1 MFARAF
7 GLATALSISA
17 QAFAAP
23 CPAAPV
29 PAGFALLP
37 GAEVFGVEGPVS
49 ALDPVARTVV
59 VAGTCV
65 NVPVGQLVDVD
76 GDGTGEVP
84 FESLV
89 SGVNGRAPTSGTMI
103 IDGDVTVDA
112 SGNLVFTS
120 TLPYFEFGEH
130 VIVGPLVSADPA
142 AGTFVVGH
150 TTVEMNVDARQPSL
164 LLDLGGD
171 EIEIADLQG
180 WEGTVVGA
188 GGYMNDGRLRG
199 TIVETEVIPTVVG
212 SDSVAIERA
221 QHRTSKGTVDIR
233 GQVTAQEGTG
243 QFVASVNIDVL
254 CNGTIDNVATVTVD
268 AGLNVGDWRWTSGN
282 NAFNGITTASTV
294 CVTSALGGSAQNNF
308 SVRN

>member
-1 MFARAF
+1 MFVRAF
-7 GLATALSISA
+7 GLATALSVSA

-29 PAGFALLP
+29 PAGFNLLP
-37 GAEVFGVEGPVS
+37 GAEVFGLEGPIS

-65 NVPVGQLVDVD
+65 NIPVGQLVDND
-76 GDGTGEVP
+76 GDGVGDIP
-84 FESLV
+84 FSSLV
-89 SGVNGRAPTSGTMI
+89 SPSGRPPETGLMI
-103 IDGDVTVDA
+103 IDGDVTIDA

-130 VIVGPLVSADPA
+130 VIVAPLVSVDAA
-142 AGTFVVGH
+142 AGTFQVGH
-150 TTVEMNVDARQPSL
+150 TTVVMNSDARLPSNL
-164 LLDLGGD
+164 IDLGGD
-171 EIEIADLQG
+171 PIVVDELVG

-188 GGYMNDGRLRG
+188 EGYMQDGRLNA
-199 TIVETEVIPTVVG
+199 TIVETEVIPANPGV
-212 SDSVAIERA
+212 DSIAIERA

-233 GQVTAQEGTG
+233 GQVTSQQGTG
-243 QFVASVNIDVL
+243 AFAASVNIDVL

-268 AGLNVGDWRWTSGN
+268 PVLNLGDWRWTSGN

-294 CVTSALGGSAQNNF
+294 CVSSALGGTAQNNF
-308 SVRN
+308 TVRN